1 MKRLTAIFLW
11 LAVLT
16 ICGPTKAAEEI
27 AQVKDIAQLR
37 ALKPIRLKDG
47 TDIRL
52 GIGDGG
58 RDADPWKLI
67 YCLVKNAESK
77 NGTQIS
83 ISGKISGEILGPVFY
98 DCVAANDDRERGRPK
113 VEIEIKMD
121 DVAPRAEEDLF
132 CGLILL
138 AHKGV
143 HLTQVMVQDGTVL
156 QEMKFTVA
164 TEPACFW
171 QNFADEQQFLAG
183 KDNTSGT
190 CVDRDTF
197 AVHPRFD
204 GTYPIFRIN
213 ENTNPAQFPDTG
225 VRNKDRGN
233 FLPGA
238 ISLKGCE
245 FFQKVATAPH
255 KVSRKFY
262 PLHLSLNGDAFVIES
277 VVPMMDMF
285 DDTLLAR
292 WWVNGKPIAAKRTN
306 EFRQKARG
314 RLVDFIKTAKVAFDL
329 PKCLGKVKVG
339 DKVKLQVLYSL
350 DGYTPIPLGHRD
362 GVDAARCETP
372 WENNMTPPLLSN
384 PLEFTI
390 TKELFSFVGRTEKVP
405 TATLNEWK
413 SK

>member
-1 MKRLTAIFLW
+1 MTRWTAIFLW

-16 ICGPTKAAEEI
+16 ICGSTKAAEEI
-27 AQVKDIAQLR
+27 AHVKDIAQLR

-52 GIGDGG
+52 GFGEGG

-67 YCLVKNAESK
+67 YCLAKYAERK
-77 NGTQIS
+77 NGTHIS
-83 ISGKISGEILGPVFY
+83 ISGKIFGEFLGPVFY
-98 DCVAANDDRERGRPK
+98 DSVAVNHDRERERPK
-113 VEIEIKMD
+113 VEIEMNID
-121 DVAPRAEEDLF
+121 SDALRAEEELF

-138 AHKGV
+138 VHKGV
-143 HLTQVMVQDGTVL
+143 HLTQVMLQDGTVL

-164 TEPACFW
+164 TEPVCYW

-225 VRNKDRGN
+225 VRNKERGN

-245 FFQKVATAPH
+245 LFQKVATVPH

-277 VVPMMDMF
+277 VVPMMDEF

-306 EFRQKARG
+306 EFREKARG

-350 DGYTPIPLGHRD
+350 SGYSPIPLGHRD
-362 GVDAARCETP
+362 GEDATGGETP
-372 WENNMTPPLLSN
+372 WKNMTPPLLSN

-390 TKELFSFVGRTEKVP
+390 TKKLLSFIGRTEKGP
-405 TATLNEWK
+405 AATPNERE
-413 SK
+413 SR